1 MTDESDF
8 NLLQEGEFQSKYEPK
23 EILGRSVGQY
33 NKLCTCSNKT
43 NNYIA
48 CCRGLSS
55 IVRKCISRES
65 GLEFAVKIIDKSQ
78 DDAIK
83 ESIDAEVEILQ
94 YLPPHPNISES
105 HVLACSNLK

>member
-48 CCRGLSS
+48 VGGCPVL
-55 IVRKCISRES
+55 
-65 GLEFAVKIIDKSQ
+65 LENVFQESQ
-78 DDAIK
+78 DWN
-83 ESIDAEVEILQ
+83 SL
-94 YLPPHPNISES
+94 
-105 HVLACSNLK
+105 LK